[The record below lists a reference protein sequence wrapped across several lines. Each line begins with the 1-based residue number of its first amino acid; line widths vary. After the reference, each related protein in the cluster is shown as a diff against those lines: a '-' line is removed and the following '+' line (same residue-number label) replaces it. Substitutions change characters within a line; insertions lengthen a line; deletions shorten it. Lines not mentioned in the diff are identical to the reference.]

1 MRKSFSTLEAAT
13 LSFNKSIHFPAQPNG
28 FKVSFVGNPDI
39 PEDKLNSS
47 TQESYNR
54 GKQEA
59 TSFYQ
64 AEVKN
69 LREEIAI
76 RQSELLSEINQRV
89 LATIGE
95 LEIRLPDLVIGIAE
109 RVLGQVS
116 LDGSGVEQLVKSMIA
131 EFSEEDEKLEV
142 YLNPKDLELLKGL
155 RRTEDVSEGED
166 SQKEEEEGFA
176 SAIAGIFDGLDGD
189 DALLS
194 EYPEVKFFED
204 DSLQSGDCQI
214 KSRFGLLDGRIAT
227 KLRKIE
233 EELRGDD

>member
-1 MRKSFSTLEAAT
+1 M
-13 LSFNKSIHFPAQPNG
+13 SFNKSITFPVSPSG
-28 FKVSFVGNPDI
+28 FKVSYIGKPDVSV
-39 PEDKLNSS
+39 EELNSS
-47 TQESYNR
+47 NQDSYTR

-59 TSFYQ
+59 TNFYQ
-64 AEVKN
+64 AEIQK
-69 LREEIAI
+69 LREEIGV
-76 RQSELLSEINQRV
+76 RQKELLSEINQKV
-89 LATIGE
+89 LATVGE
-95 LEIRLPDLVIGIAE
+95 LEERLPDLVLGIAE
-109 RVLGQVS
+109 RVLGQIN
-116 LDGSGVEQLVKSMIA
+116 LAGSEIEQLVKSMIG

-155 RRTEDVSEGED
+155 RKTEKPKQEEGSGSD
-166 SQKEEEEGFA
+166 EEEGFA

-227 KLRKIE
+227 KIRKIE
-233 EELRGDD
+233 EELRGND

>member
-1 MRKSFSTLEAAT
+1 MSNRVFPGLQTSKRLKMCAIVRSPDLWSQDTAG
-13 LSFNKSIHFPAQPNG
+13 LSKQLS
-28 FKVSFVGNPDI
+28 KVVWS
-39 PEDKLNSS
+39 
-47 TQESYNR
+47 R
-54 GKQEA
+54 GD
-59 TSFYQ
+59 FC
-64 AEVKN
+64 
-69 LREEIAI
+69 EII
-76 RQSELLSEINQRV
+76 LSELLSEINQKV

-95 LEIRLPDLVIGIAE
+95 LEVRLPDLVIGIAE

-214 KSRFGLLDGRIAT
+214 KSRFGLLDGRIAP